1 MGSIFAFQ
9 HFKVDENIV
18 NLFLPCGKRNCIS
31 DIFKAIKKAIIAY
44 DICTAFFRKKRDF
57 WSKECNERMNWKMF
71 ECMISMKKKCYCW
84 KNIEAVYAPKRERSR
99 NKKQQARRF
108 AGGEEIKG
116 RQERDK
122 IVLNLFLSVTY
133 FSWKGH
139 LKSLVS
145 QKTTALYLRMKT
157 NVLDVAK
164 ILIKAKG
171 NIKCID
177 CASWAYKSCTNH
189 ENRCCYC
196 EIKIFERK
204 TKNIKS

>member
-1 MGSIFAFQ
+1 MTLVW
-9 HFKVDENIV
+9 HFFE
-18 NLFLPCGKRNCIS
+18 
-31 DIFKAIKKAIIAY
+31 
-44 DICTAFFRKKRDF
+44 KRDF

-71 ECMISMKKKCYCW
+71 ERMISMKKKCYCW
-84 KNIEAVYAPKRERSR
+84 KNIKTVYAPKRERR
-99 NKKQQARRF
+99 WNKKQQARRF
-108 AGGEEIKG
+108 AGKEERKD

-122 IVLNLFLSVTY
+122 IVLNLFPSVTY

-164 ILIKAKG
+164 ILIKPKG

-177 CASWAYKSCTNH
+177 CASWAYKSCMNH

-196 EIKIFERK
+196 EIKILQLK
-204 TKNIKS
+204 TKNNKS